1 MEKNT
6 LLVYFYSDYP
16 ESFLNLYTSINN
28 LNLLEPKEI
37 YSILVVNSINHIS
50 DKTILKKFDKFLKLN
65 SNSDLYGYFYAV
77 NSINLNDY
85 QNFIFMNSSCI
96 GPILP
101 EYFEAKN
108 WQIIFTKYLK
118 RYGLVS
124 PIIEFPPFFDKHVEN
139 LKNSNLL
146 KNLKELKTIPFAH
159 SYFLALNKSAINE
172 IIKYKGLPNQEINKD
187 LAVGFYERMITAL
200 LISLDFNIKSML
212 KKYSDIE
219 INRFSIL
226 NLIDK
231 NEFKSLNK
239 VAPTDPEVPE
249 NGYFGTDLNPY
260 EVVFFKNIR
269 YPHSHRNKQNSYISV
284 RNSDFLDLIIGLTKN
299 KEILQ
304 INSKTIKREE
314 KNNFLNIKNNYLI
327 SKFKKN
333 LNLLKNNE

>member
-1 MEKNT
+1 MNKNT
-6 LLVYFYSDYP
+6 LLVYFYSDYS

-37 YSILVVNSINHIS
+37 YSILVVNSIKHIS
-50 DKTILKKFDKFLKLN
+50 DKSLLKKFDKFIKLN

-101 EYFEAKN
+101 EYYEDKN

-124 PIIEFPPFFDKHVEN
+124 PIIEFPPFSDKHVKN

-146 KNLKELKTIPFAH
+146 KNLKNLKTIPFAH
-159 SYFLALNKSAINE
+159 SYFLALNKSAINK
-172 IIKYKGLPNQEINKD
+172 IIKNKCLPNEEINKD

-226 NLIDK
+226 NLIERD
-231 NEFKSLNK
+231 EFKSLNK
-239 VAPTDPEVPE
+239 AVTTDPEVPE

-260 EVVFFKNIR
+260 EVIFFKNIR
-269 YPHSHRNKQNSYISV
+269 YPHSHRNKQNAYISV
-284 RNSDFLDLIIGLTKN
+284 RNRDFLDLIIGLTKN
-299 KEILQ
+299 KETLKIKTKN
-304 INSKTIKREE
+304 INKEE
-314 KNNFLNIKNNYLI
+314 KNNFLNLKNNYLI
-327 SKFKKN
+327 SKLKKN
-333 LNLLKNNE
+333 LNLFKNNE